1 MSYVALYR
9 KFRPRTFSQVK
20 GQDHIVRT
28 LTNQIKNN
36 RIGHAY
42 LFTGTRGTGKTSV
55 AKILAKAA
63 NCLSPTEG
71 EPCCACEN
79 CLAAA
84 QGSFLDMVEIDAASN
99 TGVEDIRRVIEEV
112 QYTPA
117 RGRYKVYIIDEVH
130 MLSVNAFN
138 AFLKTLEEPP
148 EYVIFI
154 LATTEPHKLPATIL
168 SRCQRYDFK
177 RISLETIAE
186 NINELLAQEGVQA
199 EEKAVRYVARLGDGS
214 MRDALSLMDRCMAFS
229 TDGVIT
235 YENVLSVL
243 GTVDME
249 DYSALFQAIN
259 RYDVTGALRVIEN
272 TVDSGKDLTPFISDF
287 LMYLRNLLIINVG
300 GKSAEELLG
309 LSEENLSLLSKD
321 AADAD
326 SEALMRWI
334 RILSELLNQ
343 LRFSPS
349 KQILAEV
356 AVIKLARPEMETGT
370 ENLSERVRRLE
381 QKMAE
386 TPIPAAAPERVLP
399 GAGAEPIPSAEQ
411 APEEPYLY
419 TEEEPGA
426 YPGPEL
432 YAEPEELFSPEI
444 TYIPEMEPDVP
455 TEPDAPVAEPSYS
468 EGGAIPDV
476 CSRWQEV
483 LNACSERRLRTYL
496 AKAHVKA
503 EGGARLALSVSGEM
517 AYRQLKEETA
527 VSYIRQLI
535 REVCGADVELFVRL
549 EQPEPEIPNQTD
561 ISSLLKNINMNI
573 ETEEA

>member
-63 NCLSPTEG
+63 NCLSPIEG
-71 EPCCACEN
+71 EPCCECEN
-79 CLAAA
+79 CMAAA
-84 QGSFLDMVEIDAASN
+84 QGSFLDLVEIDAASN

-186 NINELLAQEGVQA
+186 NIKELLSMEGVQA
-199 EEKAVRYVARLGDGS
+199 EEKAVQYVARLGDGS

-229 TDGVIT
+229 TDGKIT

-249 DYSALFQAIN
+249 DYSALFQAVN
-259 RYDVTGALRVIEN
+259 RYDVTGALAVIEN
-272 TVDSGKDLTPFISDF
+272 TVNSGKDLTPFFSDF
-287 LMYLRNLLIINVG
+287 LMYLRNLLILNVG
-300 GKSAEELLG
+300 GKSAEDLLG
-309 LSEENLSLLSKD
+309 LSEENLSLLSGD
-321 AADAD
+321 ASLAD
-326 SEALMRWI
+326 SNALMRWI

-343 LRFSPS
+343 LRFSQS
-349 KQILAEV
+349 KQILAEI
-356 AVIKLARPEMETGT
+356 AVIKLTRPEMESGS
-370 ENLSERVRRLE
+370 EDLPERVRRLE
-381 QKMAE
+381 QRMEEAPKIAVS
-386 TPIPAAAPERVLP
+386 PQRAAAAPQQVS
-399 GAGAEPIPSAEQ
+399 IPSAER
-411 APEEPYLY
+411 APETAYINNEAEPAGYA
-419 TEEEPGA
+419 EP
-426 YPGPEL
+426 ED
-432 YAEPEELFSPEI
+432 YAEPEEEFSPEI
-444 TYIPEMEPDVP
+444 TYIPEAEPDLP
-455 TEPDAPVAEPSYS
+455 MNEEPQAPALASD
-468 EGGAIPDV
+468 GAAPEV

-496 AKAHVKA
+496 NKARVKA
-503 EGGARLALSVSGEM
+503 EGGERIALSVTGEI
-517 AYRQLKEETA
+517 AYRQLKESAA
-527 VSYIRQLI
+527 VEYLRKLI
-535 REVCGADVELFVRL
+535 EDVCGARVDLSVRQ
-549 EQPEPEIPNQTD
+549 EEPEPEIPNQTD
-561 ISSLLKNINMNI
+561 LSSLLKNINMNI
-573 ETEEA
+573 ETEEI